1 MYFLSTQDLTKH
13 TFNLFEVI
21 NCDVINQGFIVI
33 SLQNLRYDTLELRK
47 NVNYVIGPIT
57 TMSHD
62 PNFPIKCFL
71 KRKVSAT
78 N

>member
-1 MYFLSTQDLTKH
+1 MMNQD
-13 TFNLFEVI
+13 
-21 NCDVINQGFIVI
+21 FIVT
-33 SLQNLRYDTLELRK
+33 SLQNLSHDTLELRK

-57 TMSHD
+57 TKSHD
-62 PNFPIKCFL
+62 PNFPSKCCL